1 VRYRSTKPFSVNSA
15 AIASTVTPP
24 PYRPNDYVPT
34 ACPGGRPPHLW
45 LADGRSLYD
54 TLGFEFTLLQL
65 GTKPAEA
72 GPFLIAAK
80 AMGMPLTVVPLRI
93 EEARD
98 LYQADLVLIRPD
110 QIVAWRGS
118 SSAEAS
124 AVLRQAVGHI

>member
-1 VRYRSTKPFSVNSA
+1 MGQCRRQIDPTIMYRPQAPAAAPHISGSLTAAHFTIRSASSSPYCNSA
-15 AIASTVTPP
+15 QSQ
-24 PYRPNDYVPT
+24 
-34 ACPGGRPPHLW
+34 
-45 LADGRSLYD
+45 S
-54 TLGFEFTLLQL
+54 
-65 GTKPAEA
+65 EA

>member
-1 VRYRSTKPFSVNSA
+1 
-15 AIASTVTPP
+15 
-24 PYRPNDYVPT
+24 
-34 ACPGGRPPHLW
+34 
-45 LADGRSLYD
+45 
-54 TLGFEFTLLQL
+54 
-65 GTKPAEA
+65 
-72 GPFLIAAK
+72 
-80 AMGMPLTVVPLRI
+80 MGMPLTVVPLRI